1 MESLILFSI
10 IVYNLNKLI
19 GLEENMSVKIDIF
32 TKNLELTDRLNDYV
46 FKKVEKLE
54 KFLDE
59 VDECRVDLSH
69 IKTARNANDR
79 HVAQL
84 TLRGKGYILRSEE
97 RSDSIFSAVDAALD
111 KMRRQ
116 IRRYKGKRARG
127 RGDGQTIAE
136 AISLALP
143 EEEEEEL
150 EPIIARRKRFMLVPM
165 SEAEAIEQMKLL
177 GHEDFFVFYNA
188 NTSEFNVLYLRRDG
202 TYGIIIPEIG

>member
-1 MESLILFSI
+1 MT
-10 IVYNLNKLI
+10 
-19 GLEENMSVKIDIF
+19 VKIDIY

-46 FKKVEKLE
+46 FTKVEKLE

-84 TLRGKGYILRSEE
+84 TLRGKGFILRSEE

-116 IRRYKGKRARG
+116 IRRYKGKRERG
-127 RGDGQTIAE
+127 RGDGKTIAE
-136 AISLALP
+136 AIEEMAYP
-143 EEEEEEL
+143 EEPPEVEEEE
-150 EPIIARRKRFMLVPM
+150 IIARRKRFVVAPM
-165 SEAEAIEQMKLL
+165 NELEAIEQMKLL
-177 GHEDFFVFYNA
+177 GHENFFVFYNA
-188 NTSEFNVLYLRRDG
+188 DTSEFNVLYKRRDG
-202 TYGIIIPEIG
+202 TYGIIIPVLG

>member
-1 MESLILFSI
+1 MT
-10 IVYNLNKLI
+10 VKL
-19 GLEENMSVKIDIF
+19 DIF
-32 TKNLELTDRLNDYV
+32 TKNLELSDRLNDYV
-46 FKKVEKLE
+46 VNKVEKLE

-59 VDECRVDLSH
+59 VDECRVDLSY

-84 TLRGKGYILRSEE
+84 TLRGKGFILRSEE
-97 RSDSIFSAVDAALD
+97 RSDSMFSAVDAALD

-116 IRRYKGKRARG
+116 IRRYKGKRAHG

-136 AISLALP
+136 AIDMNYPDEVEVEAEA
-143 EEEEEEL
+143 EES
-150 EPIIARRKRFMLVPM
+150 PVIARRKRFMLVPM
-165 SEAEAIEQMKLL
+165 DELEAVEQMKLL

-188 NTSEFNVLYLRRDG
+188 NTSEFNVLYKRRDG

>member
-1 MESLILFSI
+1 MT
-10 IVYNLNKLI
+10 
-19 GLEENMSVKIDIF
+19 VKIDIF

-46 FKKVEKLE
+46 NTKVAKLE

-59 VDECRVDLSH
+59 VDECRVDLSY
-69 IKTARNANDR
+69 IKTARNTGDR

-84 TLRGKGYILRSEE
+84 TLRGKGFILRSEE

-116 IRRYKGKRARG
+116 IRRYKGKRDRG

-136 AISLALP
+136 AIDIP
-143 EEEEEEL
+143 YPEDEKEEEE
-150 EPIIARRKRFMLVPM
+150 PVIVRRKRFMLAPM
-165 SEAEAIEQMKLL
+165 DELEAVEQMKLL
-177 GHEDFFVFYNA
+177 GHENFFVFYNA
-188 NTSEFNVLYLRRDG
+188 NTSEFNVLYRRRDD